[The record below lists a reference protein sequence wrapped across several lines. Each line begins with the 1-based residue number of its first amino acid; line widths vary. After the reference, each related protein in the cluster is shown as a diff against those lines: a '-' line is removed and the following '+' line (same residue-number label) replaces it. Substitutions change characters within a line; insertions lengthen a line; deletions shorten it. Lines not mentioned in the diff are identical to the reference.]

1 MDKQK
6 VNKIS
11 LLTVQNVKLQN
22 KTEKKISTAKRKS
35 RVEEIQGVEGEQGD
49 GGDSRKRW
57 RKRQKWRFKEKKKE
71 KRVKEEIRE
80 SFVFSRK
87 QKRKMTTLDQI
98 GEKIFK
104 FNIR

>member
-1 MDKQK
+1 MPRFFSPANNEAAKQSIKMDKQK

-57 RKRQKWRFKEKKKE
+57 RKRQKWRFNE
-71 KRVKEEIRE
+71 
-80 SFVFSRK
+80 
-87 QKRKMTTLDQI
+87 
-98 GEKIFK
+98 
-104 FNIR
+104 